1 MNAPTDLAFLVLLDV
16 FRSVAMDCMLTFAAI
31 GAVPALVLL
40 AILLKID
47 SRKAALGPSPLR
59 ETP

>member
-1 MNAPTDLAFLVLLDV
+1 MNAPTDLALLVLLDV
-16 FRSVAMDCMLTFAAI
+16 FRSVAMDCMLTLAAI

-47 SRKAALGPSPLR
+47 SRKAGLGPSRFR
-59 ETP
+59 ETS

>member
-47 SRKAALGPSPLR
+47 SRKAALGPSPFR
-59 ETP
+59 ETS